1 MQPLPPALE
10 KVFVGCST
18 WAISCHW
25 QSPAAAARKIKMH
38 RRLASDEETSL
49 HLALAHDAD
58 DAANFQEEL
67 AVETLIS

>member
-1 MQPLPPALE
+1 
-10 KVFVGCST
+10 
-18 WAISCHW
+18 
-25 QSPAAAARKIKMH
+25 MH

-49 HLALAHDAD
+49 YLALAHDAD